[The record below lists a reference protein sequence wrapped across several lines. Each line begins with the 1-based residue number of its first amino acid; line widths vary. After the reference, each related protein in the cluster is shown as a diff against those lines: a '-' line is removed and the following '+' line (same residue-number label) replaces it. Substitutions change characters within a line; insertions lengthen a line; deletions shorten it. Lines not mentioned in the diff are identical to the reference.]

1 MSLPGI
7 QALPSLQ
14 LFLSLAPLLNLGMQ
28 GSPQLYPCTPSLSTG
43 THLVTLPCSWLSMP
57 SVCPRPQVHPELSE
71 SSPGCRPEHS
81 AALLTS
87 PWDTPW
93 ACPPQQGRGP
103 ALSSPSRQPS
113 SPQETGSGLKL
124 LRPEPGLLPDAA
136 RSLPCP
142 HWLTRPFFYLQVA
155 TSLLASGLWFK
166 VTLLVS
172 PCWPPCSHTIVPS
185 SLDNSGTLVS
195 FPCSLLFDRLCGF
208 KKGST
213 NSSLLLPSSGRRG
226 NSCSAPK
233 RGRTVQLT
241 LANRSEGVRPRDQ
254 GAKGPGLNPT
264 LSLLEG
270 VPRRVRP
277 YGKATRQGPGP
288 VPSSQV
294 NLKACHPALGGLPV
308 SVPSGGPEPG
318 PPATMHR
325 HCGL

>member
-93 ACPPQQGRGP
+93 ACPPQQGQGP

-124 LRPEPGLLPDAA
+124 LRPEPGLLPDVA

-155 TSLLASGLWFK
+155 TSLPASGSLVQGHPPG
-166 VTLLVS
+166 VTLLA
-172 PCWPPCSHTIVPS
+172 
-185 SLDNSGTLVS
+185 TL
-195 FPCSLLFDRLCGF
+195 FTHNRP
-208 KKGST
+208 
-213 NSSLLLPSSGRRG
+213 LLLGQLGHSG
-226 NSCSAPK
+226 
-233 RGRTVQLT
+233 L
-241 LANRSEGVRPRDQ
+241 
-254 GAKGPGLNPT
+254 
-264 LSLLEG
+264 LSLLIT
-270 VPRRVRP
+270 VRQAVRV
-277 YGKATRQGPGP
+277 
-288 VPSSQV
+288 
-294 NLKACHPALGGLPV
+294 
-308 SVPSGGPEPG
+308 
-318 PPATMHR
+318 
-325 HCGL
+325 